1 MAEPAETPDVAGC
14 DELEERRQRRRAAP
28 VDPVPGCAV
37 AAAAEVI
44 PILAWRSRSE
54 QRARLLNRIQEMLRP
69 D

>member
-1 MAEPAETPDVAGC
+1 MAEPAETADVAGC
-14 DELEERRQRRRAAP
+14 DELEERRQRRPAP
-28 VDPVPGCAV
+28 VDPVPGC
-37 AAAAEVI
+37 AAEVI